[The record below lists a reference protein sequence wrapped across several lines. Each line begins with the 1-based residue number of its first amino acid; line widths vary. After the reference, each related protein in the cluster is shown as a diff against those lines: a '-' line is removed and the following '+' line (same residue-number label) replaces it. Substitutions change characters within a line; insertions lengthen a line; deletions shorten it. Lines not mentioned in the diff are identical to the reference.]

1 MKCCECGTESA
12 EKVEVEFFNGSIT
25 EIQLCPEC
33 ADDYR
38 DGASVDSV
46 DSA

>member
-1 MKCCECGTESA
+1 MKCCECGA
-12 EKVEVEFFNGSIT
+12 ERAERVEVEFSEGSIT
-25 EIQLCPEC
+25 EIRLCPEC

-38 DGASVDSV
+38 DGALVDSV